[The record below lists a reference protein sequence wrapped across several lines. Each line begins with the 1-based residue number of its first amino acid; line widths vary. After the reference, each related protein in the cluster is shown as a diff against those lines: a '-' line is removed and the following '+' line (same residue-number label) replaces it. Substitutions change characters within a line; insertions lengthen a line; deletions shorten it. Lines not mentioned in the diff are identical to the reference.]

1 MKKETIFKH
10 ELNESIQAN
19 AAMNCLK
26 NRNKHQQ
33 NEGFLMTAGIWVLK
47 KIVFHLVM
55 KAIKKYGSQIDFSK
69 VMDSVANGLAEQ
81 KGALQKA
88 VGKAVNGWQDL
99 PEKYKKQITELA
111 KEKFNELKSA
121 AGEKIN
127 QLTSKGQPQLATQE
141 QEETSDFD
149 ARFEFR
155 KDLKELASPAAKKA
169 YMIIRKQYGDSMWRQ
184 LGMDDCD
191 EQGLIDMLNMY
202 AEDGLKPQQIVN
214 KMMGVREDE
223 ETVDIP
229 QLAEDVVASYR
240 GRLSKM
246 DEKERVNFISTMVM
260 KKMGKTIDTLTPQ
273 EKKEIISAAK
283 HSMWYVS
290 EQEEDTFNAYYSQDE
305 PDYENDH
312 HGIWLIINLMR
323 KKGMLR
329 AQGIEG
335 RDDVDD
341 GQAID
346 KAYDLIEQKLNDE
359 GMWIGDDDHEAE
371 RFVSFFGDEIAAEA
385 MQSAIH
391 NQEQEELPQM
401 ERHDMIL
408 ALSEYM
414 AESWIATDDE
424 DGDLDDIYYAIADIL
439 DKTGDYPAS
448 TSWEDCKP
456 WCQKHYREVEARIY

>member
-26 NRNKHQQ
+26 NRNKPQQ

-99 PEKYKKQITELA
+99 PEKYKNQITELA

-127 QLTSKGQPQLATQE
+127 QLTSKNQPQLATQE

-155 KDLKELASPAAKKA
+155 KDLRELASPVAKKA

-202 AEDGLKPQQIVN
+202 AETEQNPQKIVN

-223 ETVDIP
+223 ETVDYA
-229 QLAEDVVASYR
+229 QLADDVCASYR
-240 GRLSKM
+240 GPLSKL
-246 DEKERVNFISTMVM
+246 DLKDSINYIIKMVA
-260 KKMGKTIDTLTPQ
+260 KKIGKTVDELTPQ
-273 EKKEIISAAK
+273 ELTAIQKAAK
-283 HSMWYVS
+283 HSVWYVS
-290 EQEEDTFNAYYSQDE
+290 EQEEFTAYDDTD
-305 PDYENDH
+305 
-312 HGIWLIINLMR
+312 GIWIIINLMR

-341 GQAID
+341 GHAID

-359 GMWIGDDDHEAE
+359 GMWIGEDDHEAE
-371 RFVSFFGDEIAAEA
+371 RFVSFFGEEIAAEA
-385 MQSAIH
+385 MKSAIH

-408 ALSEYM
+408 ALTQYLDECWL
-414 AESWIATDDE
+414 ESDDE
-424 DGDLDDIYYAIADIL
+424 DGDLDELYYSVAKVL

-448 TSWEDCKP
+448 TDWEDCKP
-456 WCQKHYREVEARIY
+456 WCQKHYREVEETFLGGGF

>member
-1 MKKETIFKH
+1 MKKNNIFRH
-10 ELNESIQAN
+10 ELNESIQAF
-19 AAMNCLK
+19 AALNCLK

-33 NEGFLMTAGIWVLK
+33 NEGFLMSAGIWVLK

-99 PEKYKKQITELA
+99 PEKYKNQITELA

-127 QLTSKGQPQLATQE
+127 QLTSKGQPQLANQE
-141 QEETSDFD
+141 QEEETSDFD

-155 KDLKELASPAAKKA
+155 KDLRELASPIAKKA
-169 YMIIRKQYGDSMWRQ
+169 YMIIRKQYGDNMWRQ
-184 LGMDDCD
+184 LYMDDCD
-191 EQGLIDMLNMY
+191 ERGLIDMLNMY
-202 AEDGLKPQQIVN
+202 AEDGLNPQQIVN

-223 ETVDIP
+223 DEEYDMTP
-229 QLAEDVVASYR
+229 SY
-240 GRLSKM
+240 
-246 DEKERVNFISTMVM
+246 
-260 KKMGKTIDTLTPQ
+260 Q
-273 EKKEIISAAK
+273 
-283 HSMWYVS
+283 
-290 EQEEDTFNAYYSQDE
+290 AYYSEDE

-323 KKGMLR
+323 KMGMLR

-335 RDDVDD
+335 RNDVDD
-341 GQAID
+341 GHAID

-385 MQSAIH
+385 MKSALH
-391 NQEQEELPQM
+391 NQEQEEMPQM
-401 ERHDMIL
+401 DRHDLIL

-414 AESWIATDDE
+414 SESWIATDDE
-424 DGDLDDIYYAIADIL
+424 DGDLDDIYYAVADIL
-439 DKTGDYPAS
+439 DRTGDYPAS

-456 WCQKHYREVEARIY
+456 WCQKHYREVEAKLY